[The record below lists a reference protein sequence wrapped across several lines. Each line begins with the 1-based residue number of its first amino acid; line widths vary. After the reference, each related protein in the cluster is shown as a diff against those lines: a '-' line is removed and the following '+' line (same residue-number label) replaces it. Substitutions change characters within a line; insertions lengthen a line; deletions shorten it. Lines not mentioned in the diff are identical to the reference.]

1 MSINTA
7 PGTTTD
13 PVVLEALTQH
23 LSAEHLE
30 ERRPFWMSPAAIRIA
45 IVAVILGSWELS
57 AANAWV
63 DPLFTSRP
71 TDVAQAFWDILP
83 TSQLWKDVGYT
94 LTEVAIGYAI
104 GVTLGVLVGVALGSS
119 KLLRDACQPVLNA
132 LNSVPRIA
140 LVPLFV
146 AWFGLGM
153 APRIVMAVTV
163 VVFVMVTAVVA
174 AMSQPDRDSALLA
187 RSLGASRRDTL
198 IKFQLP
204 RAVPVI
210 VSGLELSLIYAFLG
224 VIAAEIVSGS
234 NGLGSRMTEYANLFQ
249 ADDFFAVLVVLTAF
263 CTLLTAVIRRVE
275 RRLLRWHEFEAS

>member
-1 MSINTA
+1 MSIIA
-7 PGTTTD
+7 DGGSPAD
-13 PVVLEALTQH
+13 PAVLEALRQH
-23 LSAEHLE
+23 LLSEQSG
-30 ERRPFWMSPAAIRIA
+30 RRPPWRSPTAIRIA
-45 IVAVILGSWELS
+45 IVVAILAGWQLS
-57 AANAWV
+57 AAMAWV

-71 TDVAQAFWDILP
+71 TDVAAALWANLP
-83 TSQLWKDVGYT
+83 TAQLWKDIGYT
-94 LTEVAIGYAI
+94 LTEVAAGYAI
-104 GVTLGVLVGVALGSS
+104 GVTLGVLVGVLLGSS

-153 APRIVMAVTV
+153 APRVVMAVTV
-163 VVFVMVTAVVA
+163 VVFVMVTSVVA
-174 AMSQPDRDSALLA
+174 AMAQPDRDSALLA
-187 RSLGASRRDTL
+187 RSLGASRRETL

-234 NGLGSRMTEYANLFQ
+234 NGLGARMTQYANLFQ
-249 ADDFFAVLVVLTAF
+249 ADDFFAVLAVLTAI
-263 CTLLTAVIRRVE
+263 CTLLTAGLRRVE
-275 RRLLRWHEFEAS
+275 RRLLRWHEFEAH

>member
-1 MSINTA
+1 MSTISNQ
-7 PGTTTD
+7 GTTTD
-13 PVVLEALTQH
+13 PVILEALTQH
-23 LSAEHLE
+23 LST
-30 ERRPFWMSPAAIRIA
+30 ERSGRRAWWKSPTAIRIA
-45 IVAVILGSWELS
+45 IIVAILGAWQLS
-57 AANAWV
+57 ASQEWV

-71 TDVAQAFWDILP
+71 TDVAQALWDILP
-83 TSQLWKDVGYT
+83 TSGLWKDVGYT

-104 GVTLGVLVGVALGSS
+104 GVTLGVIVGVTLGSS
-119 KLLRDACQPVLNA
+119 KLLREACQPVLNA

-174 AMSQPDRDSALLA
+174 AMAQPDRDSMLLA
-187 RSLGASRRDTL
+187 RSLGASRFETL
-198 IKFQLP
+198 VKFQLP

-224 VIAAEIVSGS
+224 VIAAEIVNGS
-234 NGLGSRMTEYANLFQ
+234 NGLGSSMTKYANLFQ
-249 ADDFFAVLVVLTAF
+249 ADKFFAVLAVLTAI
-263 CTLLTAVIRRVE
+263 CTLLTAAIRRVE
-275 RRLLRWHEFEAS
+275 RRLLRWHEFEAR

>member
-1 MSINTA
+1 MRTISNQ
-7 PGTTTD
+7 GTTTD
-13 PVVLEALTQH
+13 PVILEALTQH
-23 LSAEHLE
+23 LST
-30 ERRPFWMSPAAIRIA
+30 ERSGRRAWWKSPTTIRIA
-45 IVAVILGSWELS
+45 IIVAILGAWQLS
-57 AANAWV
+57 ASQEWV

-71 TDVAQAFWDILP
+71 TDVAQALWDILP
-83 TSQLWKDVGYT
+83 TSGLWKDVGYT

-104 GVTLGVLVGVALGSS
+104 GVTLGVIVGVTLGSS
-119 KLLRDACQPVLNA
+119 KLLREACQPVLNA

-174 AMSQPDRDSALLA
+174 AMAQPDRDSMLLA
-187 RSLGASRRDTL
+187 RSLGASRFETL
-198 IKFQLP
+198 VKFQLP

-224 VIAAEIVSGS
+224 VIAAEIVNGS
-234 NGLGSRMTEYANLFQ
+234 NGLGSSMTEYANLFQ
-249 ADDFFAVLVVLTAF
+249 ADKFFAVLAVLTAI
-263 CTLLTAVIRRVE
+263 CTLLTAAIRRVE
-275 RRLLRWHEFEAS
+275 RRLLRWHEFEAR